1 MLRSIIARIVDF
13 STRRRW
19 TVIVV
24 TLLVALAASIYSV
37 RHFAIDT
44 NIDHL
49 ISPELAWRKQEAEFE
64 RAFPQRAEL
73 ILVVVQAPTP
83 EDVKQ
88 ATMALAARLAERRDV
103 LKSVRLPGGGEFF
116 EKNGLLYLG
125 KEELARTTSQL
136 TRAQPLLGT
145 LASDPSLRGVL
156 DALQFGAMG
165 VQGGHFKLDDMA
177 RTLDLA
183 SDTLDRVVA
192 GQKTSFSWR
201 VMVKGK
207 PADTGELRRF
217 IEAHPILDFHALE
230 PGHAATSA
238 IRQTAA
244 ELQLAE
250 RFGASVRLT
259 GPIPLSDEE
268 FATLKES
275 APRDVAI
282 TLVAV
287 IVILWLALH
296 SSRLI
301 LACFISL
308 IVGLAATFA
317 LGLILVGALNLISVA
332 FAVLFIGLGVDFG
345 IQFSVRYRAE
355 RHEVDDLTAALHNT
369 GRNVG
374 AQLTLAATAVAAGF
388 FAFMPTDYRG
398 LSELGIIAGT
408 GMLIAFVTSV
418 TLLPALIS
426 LFNPPGEPHELG
438 YRALAP
444 VDRFMERHRIAIVVI
459 TLAVA
464 ILGSPLLYYMHFDFN
479 VLNMRSPKTESVAT
493 YLELKR
499 DANTGINSIHV
510 LAPSL
515 AEAQRRAARI
525 AQIPEVSQTMTLNNF
540 VPEAQD
546 EKLGLLRRAAA
557 TLNPTLNPQRM
568 RPAPSD
574 AENVRALTSTADAL
588 RKIANEDGG
597 PGATAAR
604 RLADLLARVA
614 KGDPALRN
622 RARGRLRPAAEG
634 DDGRAAQRPQGA
646 EGDARHPAGRSQAG
660 LDDRGRTGADR
671 GDAEGRPERQRGDA
685 QVRRRGATDRA
696 DGDRLPGLASGIR
709 THGGARLRRGRHLR
723 ARFDHPPAVGRA
735 AALFRRAAHPGAAAA
750 RRRGDAGDLRPH
762 QSAAQF
768 RQHHRAAAAARRRRR
783 LQDLLRDGVAGGPDQ
798 PAAVEPDA
806 RGVLQRDDHRHGVRQ
821 PVDVEPPGHVQHGQA
836 AGALAHLHACG
847 GGAVSARPH
856 GPAAREGVEARVDGG
871 PVYTLA
877 PRDNR
882 SEAAS
887 APAEALPD
895 LRARRRQAQVVA
907 HRQEAQRQPGDR
919 RISPASS
926 SGRRTGSRARSLR
939 CARSCR

>member
-19 TVIVV
+19 PVIAV
-24 TLLVALAASIYSV
+24 TLVVALAASIYSV

-103 LKSVRLPGGGEFF
+103 LKSVRMPGGGEFF

-125 KEELARTTSQL
+125 KEEIARTTSQL

-192 GQKTSFSWR
+192 GQKASFSWR

-355 RHEVDDLTAALHNT
+355 RHEVDDLTVALHNT

-464 ILGSPLLYYMHFDFN
+464 IVGSPLLYYMHFDFN
-479 VLNMRSPKTESVAT
+479 VLNMRSPKAESVAT

-510 LAPSL
+510 LAPTL
-515 AEAQRRAARI
+515 AESQRRAARI

-604 RLADLLARVA
+604 RLADILSRVA

-622 RARGRLRPAAEG
+622 RLEAAFVPSLKVTMDELRNGLKAQQVTLDALP
-634 DDGRAAQRPQGA
+634 DDLKRDWTTQDGRALIEVMPK
-646 EGDARHPAGRSQAG
+646 GDPNDNEVMRKFADAVRRIEPTATGSPVSLQES
-660 LDDRGRTGADR
+660 GRTV
-671 GDAEGRPERQRGDA
+671 
-685 QVRRRGATDRA
+685 VRAFIEA
-696 DGDRLPGLASGIR
+696 GIFALVSI
-709 THGGARLRRGRHLR
+709 TILLWVVLRRFSDVLLTLVPLLLAGVVTLEICVLINLPLNFANIIALPLLLGVGVAFKIYYVMAWR
-723 ARFDHPPAVGRA
+723 AGQTSLLQSSLTRAVFFSAMTTVTAFGSLWMSSHPGMSSMGKLLVLSLTCTLAAAVLFQPALMGPPREKAAKRA
-735 AALFRRAAHPGAAAA
+735 A
-750 RRRGDAGDLRPH
+750 
-762 QSAAQF
+762 S
-768 RQHHRAAAAARRRRR
+768 
-783 LQDLLRDGVAGGPDQ
+783 
-798 PAAVEPDA
+798 
-806 RGVLQRDDHRHGVRQ
+806 
-821 PVDVEPPGHVQHGQA
+821 
-836 AGALAHLHACG
+836 
-847 GGAVSARPH
+847 
-856 GPAAREGVEARVDGG
+856 
-871 PVYTLA
+871 
-877 PRDNR
+877 
-882 SEAAS
+882 
-887 APAEALPD
+887 
-895 LRARRRQAQVVA
+895 
-907 HRQEAQRQPGDR
+907 
-919 RISPASS
+919 
-926 SGRRTGSRARSLR
+926 
-939 CARSCR
+939 

>member
-88 ATMALAARLAERRDV
+88 ATMALAARMGERRDV

-355 RHEVDDLTAALHNT
+355 RHEVDDLSVALHNT

-426 LFNPPGEPHELG
+426 LFKPPGEPHELG

-479 VLNMRSPKTESVAT
+479 VLNMRSQKVESVAT

-574 AENVRALTSTADAL
+574 AENVRALTTTADAL

-604 RLADLLARVA
+604 RLADRLSQVA

-622 RARGRLRPAAEG
+622 RAEAAFVPALKVTMDELRNGLKAQKVTLDTLPADLKRDWTTE
-634 DDGRAAQRPQGA
+634 DGRALIEVMPK
-646 EGDARHPAGRSQAG
+646 GDPNDNEVMRKFADAVRRIEPTATGSPVSLQES
-660 LDDRGRTGADR
+660 GRTV
-671 GDAEGRPERQRGDA
+671 
-685 QVRRRGATDRA
+685 VRAFVEA
-696 DGDRLPGLASGIR
+696 GIFALVSI
-709 THGGARLRRGRHLR
+709 TILLWVVLRRFSDVLLTLVPLLLAGVVTLEICVLINLPLNFANIIALPLLLGVGVAFKIYYVMAWR
-723 ARFDHPPAVGRA
+723 AGQTSLLQSSLTRAVFFSAMTTVTAFGSLWMSSHPGMSSMGKLLVLSLTCTLA
-735 AALFRRAAHPGAAAA
+735 AAVLF
-750 RRRGDAGDLRPH
+750 
-762 QSAAQF
+762 
-768 RQHHRAAAAARRRRR
+768 
-783 LQDLLRDGVAGGPDQ
+783 Q
-798 PAAVEPDA
+798 PALM
-806 RGVLQRDDHRHGVRQ
+806 G
-821 PVDVEPPGHVQHGQA
+821 PPREKA
-836 AGALAHLHACG
+836 AK
-847 GGAVSARPH
+847 
-856 GPAAREGVEARVDGG
+856 
-871 PVYTLA
+871 
-877 PRDNR
+877 
-882 SEAAS
+882 
-887 APAEALPD
+887 
-895 LRARRRQAQVVA
+895 RA
-907 HRQEAQRQPGDR
+907 
-919 RISPASS
+919 
-926 SGRRTGSRARSLR
+926 
-939 CARSCR
+939 

>member
-355 RHEVDDLTAALHNT
+355 RHEVDDLSVALHNT

-426 LFNPPGEPHELG
+426 LFKPPGEPHELG

-479 VLNMRSPKTESVAT
+479 VLNMRSQKVESVAT

-525 AQIPEVSQTMTLNNF
+525 AQISEVSQSMTLNNF

-588 RKIANEDGG
+588 RKISNEDGG

-604 RLADLLARVA
+604 RLADILSRVA

-622 RARGRLRPAAEG
+622 RAEAAFVPSLKVTMDELRNGLKAQQVTLDALPADLKRDWTTE
-634 DDGRAAQRPQGA
+634 DGRALIEVMPK
-646 EGDARHPAGRSQAG
+646 GDPNDNEVMRKFADAVRRIEPTATGSPVSLQES
-660 LDDRGRTGADR
+660 GRTV
-671 GDAEGRPERQRGDA
+671 
-685 QVRRRGATDRA
+685 VRAFVEA
-696 DGDRLPGLASGIR
+696 GIFALVSI
-709 THGGARLRRGRHLR
+709 TLLLWVVLRRFSDVLLTLVPLLLAGVVTLEICVLINLPLNFANIIALPLLLGVGVAFKIYYVMAWR
-723 ARFDHPPAVGRA
+723 AGQTSLLQSSLTRAVFFSAMTTVTAFGSLWMSSHPGMSSMGKLLVLSLTCTLA
-735 AALFRRAAHPGAAAA
+735 AAVLF
-750 RRRGDAGDLRPH
+750 
-762 QSAAQF
+762 
-768 RQHHRAAAAARRRRR
+768 
-783 LQDLLRDGVAGGPDQ
+783 Q
-798 PAAVEPDA
+798 PALM
-806 RGVLQRDDHRHGVRQ
+806 G
-821 PVDVEPPGHVQHGQA
+821 PP
-836 AGALAHLHACG
+836 
-847 GGAVSARPH
+847 
-856 GPAAREGVEARVDGG
+856 REK
-871 PVYTLA
+871 
-877 PRDNR
+877 
-882 SEAAS
+882 AS
-887 APAEALPD
+887 K
-895 LRARRRQAQVVA
+895 RA
-907 HRQEAQRQPGDR
+907 
-919 RISPASS
+919 
-926 SGRRTGSRARSLR
+926 
-939 CARSCR
+939 

>member
-73 ILVVVQAPTP
+73 ILVVLQAPTP

-103 LKSVRLPGGGEFF
+103 LKSVRMPGGGEFF

-177 RTLDLA
+177 RVLNLA
-183 SDTLDRVVA
+183 GDTLDRVLA
-192 GQKTSFSWR
+192 GQKASFSWR

-230 PGHAATSA
+230 PGHAATSV
-238 IRQTAA
+238 IRQAAA

-250 RFGASVRLT
+250 QFGASVRLT

-308 IVGLAATFA
+308 LVGLAATFA

-355 RHEVDDLTAALHNT
+355 RHEVDDLPAALHNT
-369 GRNVG
+369 GHNVG

-388 FAFMPTDYRG
+388 FSFMPTDYRG

-426 LFNPPGEPHELG
+426 VFGPPGEPHELG
-438 YRALAP
+438 YRSLAP
-444 VDRFMERHRIAIVVI
+444 VDRFMERHRIPIVVI

-525 AQIPEVSQTMTLNNF
+525 AQIPEVSQTMTLNSF

-557 TLNPTLNPQRM
+557 TLNPTLNPKRM

-588 RKIANEDGG
+588 RKISNEDGG

-604 RLADLLARVA
+604 RLADLLSQVA
-614 KGDPALRN
+614 KGDPAVRSRAEASFVPPLRITMDELRN
-622 RARGRLRPAAEG
+622 GLKAQKVTLDTLPADLKRDWTT
-634 DDGRAAQRPQGA
+634 DDGRALIEVMPK
-646 EGDARHPAGRSQAG
+646 GDPNDNEVMRKFADAVLRIEPTATGSPVSLQES
-660 LDDRGRTGADR
+660 GRTV
-671 GDAEGRPERQRGDA
+671 
-685 QVRRRGATDRA
+685 VRAFIEA
-696 DGDRLPGLASGIR
+696 GIFALVSI
-709 THGGARLRRGRHLR
+709 TILLWVVLRRFSDVLLTLVPLLLAGVVTLEICVLINLPLNFANIIALPLLLGVGVAFKIYYVMAWR
-723 ARFDHPPAVGRA
+723 AGQTSLLQSSLTRAVFFSAMTTVTAFGSLWMSSHPGMSSMGKLLVLSLTCTLA
-735 AALFRRAAHPGAAAA
+735 AAVLF
-750 RRRGDAGDLRPH
+750 
-762 QSAAQF
+762 
-768 RQHHRAAAAARRRRR
+768 
-783 LQDLLRDGVAGGPDQ
+783 Q
-798 PAAVEPDA
+798 PALM
-806 RGVLQRDDHRHGVRQ
+806 G
-821 PVDVEPPGHVQHGQA
+821 PP
-836 AGALAHLHACG
+836 
-847 GGAVSARPH
+847 
-856 GPAAREGVEARVDGG
+856 REK
-871 PVYTLA
+871 
-877 PRDNR
+877 
-882 SEAAS
+882 AS
-887 APAEALPD
+887 K
-895 LRARRRQAQVVA
+895 RA
-907 HRQEAQRQPGDR
+907 
-919 RISPASS
+919 
-926 SGRRTGSRARSLR
+926 
-939 CARSCR
+939 

>member
-19 TVIVV
+19 PVIAV
-24 TLLVALAASIYSV
+24 TLVVALAASIYSV

-103 LKSVRLPGGGEFF
+103 LKSVRMPGGGEFF

-125 KEELARTTSQL
+125 KEEIARTTSQL

-192 GQKTSFSWR
+192 GQKASFSWR

-244 ELQLAE
+244 ELQFAE

-355 RHEVDDLTAALHNT
+355 RHEVDDLTVALHNT

-464 ILGSPLLYYMHFDFN
+464 IVGSPLLYYMHFDFN
-479 VLNMRSPKTESVAT
+479 VLNMRSPKAESVAT

-510 LAPSL
+510 LAPTL
-515 AEAQRRAARI
+515 AESQRRAARI

-546 EKLGLLRRAAA
+546 DKLGLLRRAAA

-604 RLADLLARVA
+604 RLADILSRVA

-622 RARGRLRPAAEG
+622 RSEAAFVPSLKVTMDELRNGLKAQQVTLDALP
-634 DDGRAAQRPQGA
+634 DDLKRDWTTQDGRALIEVMPK
-646 EGDARHPAGRSQAG
+646 GDPNDNEVMRKFADAVRRIEPTATGSPVSLQES
-660 LDDRGRTGADR
+660 GRTV
-671 GDAEGRPERQRGDA
+671 
-685 QVRRRGATDRA
+685 VRAFIEA
-696 DGDRLPGLASGIR
+696 GIFALVSI
-709 THGGARLRRGRHLR
+709 TILLWVVLRRFSDVLLTLVPLLLAGVVTLEICVLINLPLNFANIIALPLLLGVGVAFKIYYVMAWREGQTSLLQSSLTR
-723 ARFDHPPAVGRA
+723 AVFFSAMTTVTAFGSLWMSSHPGMSSMGKLLVLSLTCTLA
-735 AALFRRAAHPGAAAA
+735 AAVLF
-750 RRRGDAGDLRPH
+750 
-762 QSAAQF
+762 
-768 RQHHRAAAAARRRRR
+768 
-783 LQDLLRDGVAGGPDQ
+783 Q
-798 PAAVEPDA
+798 PALM
-806 RGVLQRDDHRHGVRQ
+806 G
-821 PVDVEPPGHVQHGQA
+821 PPREKA
-836 AGALAHLHACG
+836 AK
-847 GGAVSARPH
+847 
-856 GPAAREGVEARVDGG
+856 
-871 PVYTLA
+871 
-877 PRDNR
+877 
-882 SEAAS
+882 
-887 APAEALPD
+887 
-895 LRARRRQAQVVA
+895 RA
-907 HRQEAQRQPGDR
+907 
-919 RISPASS
+919 
-926 SGRRTGSRARSLR
+926 
-939 CARSCR
+939 